1 MSLIFHQAQE
11 EMSVSVQQ
19 QARAFMRANDASPV
33 IAGEVIGNGGQGGRY
48 TLKDGR
54 VFTLPLEVAR
64 AVPEPYP
71 KWDL

>member
-1 MSLIFHQAQE
+1 
-11 EMSVSVQQ
+11 MSVQT

-48 TLKDGR
+48 TLANGK
-54 VFTLPLEVAR
+54 VYTLPLDVSR
-64 AVPEPYP
+64 ALPENYP